1 MLHQRDD
8 TNHHVR
14 LLLHE
19 RQVLFG
25 LMKENQEVLFRLK
38 NAFDPLSV
46 AKPRDSSKTPINSI
60 DSWNDIEKISILG
73 LAELNLNTGNVL
85 NERLLGSKEHV
96 PKGITEKSKEIEDHK
111 LQLDT
116 PAEEGLRQVS
126 IFDGHGNIQ
135 NILSLIYRLIR
146 YRIKIEFFHVF
157 RLCLIYQ
164 IYRHNKKITVLEHQ
178 LQ

>member
-46 AKPRDSSKTPINSI
+46 AKPGDSSKKPIN
-60 DSWNDIEKISILG
+60 SWNDIEKISILG

-96 PKGITEKSKEIEDHK
+96 PKDITEKSKEIEDHK

-126 IFDGHGNIQ
+126 IFDGDESIQ
-135 NILSLIYRLIR
+135 NI
-146 YRIKIEFFHVF
+146 FCV
-157 RLCLIYQ
+157 
-164 IYRHNKKITVLEHQ
+164 
-178 LQ
+178 

>member
-1 MLHQRDD
+1 
-8 TNHHVR
+8 
-14 LLLHE
+14 
-19 RQVLFG
+19 
-25 LMKENQEVLFRLK
+25 MKENQEVLFRLK
-38 NAFDPLSV
+38 NAFDPLAV

-96 PKGITEKSKEIEDHK
+96 PKGINEKSKEIEDHK

-126 IFDGHGNIQ
+126 IFDGNENIQ
-135 NILSLIYRLIR
+135 NIL
-146 YRIKIEFFHVF
+146 V
-157 RLCLIYQ
+157 
-164 IYRHNKKITVLEHQ
+164 
-178 LQ
+178 